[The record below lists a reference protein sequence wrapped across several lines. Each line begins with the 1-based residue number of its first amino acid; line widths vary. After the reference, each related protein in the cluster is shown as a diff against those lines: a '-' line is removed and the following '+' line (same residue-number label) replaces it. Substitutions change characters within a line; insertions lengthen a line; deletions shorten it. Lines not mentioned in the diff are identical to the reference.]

1 MVSYKKKVF
10 VSGCFDLLHSGHVA
24 FLTEAASFGDLYVG
38 IGSDKTISELKGRAT
53 INTEEERKYMIE
65 ALKVVKKC
73 FVSSG
78 SGILDFYSDMVD
90 LKPDIF
96 VVNEDGNTPEKSA
109 LCLKFGIDYKVL
121 KRIPYIN
128 LPKRTTTELRRIKD
142 FPYRIDIAGTWIDQ
156 PYVSEHYPGSAI
168 VASIEPT
175 TEFFDRSGMATST
188 RRVALEMWPGGMPI
202 GDPEN
207 LAKMLFRYDNPPGK
221 TEVSGSQDAL
231 GLMLPGINK
240 LTYYCKNYW
249 PEKITNVL
257 NEDII
262 SWLESH
268 LYLIP
273 LWPRKT
279 GYDVLKD
286 TKLNKTNVK
295 ALSDAADGCWEAIKN
310 KDINGFAKY
319 FNDSFD
325 AQVTLFPRMLNDEL
339 SDVIDTYR
347 NKALGWKLSGAGGGG
362 YLILISEKKI
372 DKGISI
378 TIRRKNSMI

>member
-1 MVSYKKKVF
+1 MISPKKKVF

-38 IGSDKTISELKGRAT
+38 VGSDKTISELKGRPT
-53 INTEEERKYMIE
+53 INTEEERRYMLE

-73 FVSSG
+73 FVNSG
-78 SGILDFYSDMVD
+78 SGILDFYSDMVE

-96 VVNEDGNTPEKSA
+96 IVNEDGNTPEKSA
-109 LCLKFGIDYKVL
+109 LCLRFRIDYKVL
-121 KRIPYIN
+121 KRIPYSN
-128 LPKRTTTELRRIKD
+128 LPTRTTTELRRITA

-175 TEFFDRSGMATST
+175 TEFLNRSGMATST
-188 RRVALEMWPGGMPI
+188 RRVALEMWPGGMPF

-231 GLMLPGINK
+231 GIMLPGINK
-240 LTYYCKNYW
+240 LAYNSENYW
-249 PEKITNVL
+249 PEKIATVL
-257 NEDII
+257 DENII

-273 LWPRKT
+273 LWPRKA
-279 GYDVLKD
+279 GYNVLKD

-295 ALSDAADGCWEAIKN
+295 TLADAADGCWEAIKN
-310 KDINGFAKY
+310 KDINGFVKY
-319 FNDSFD
+319 FNDSFH
-325 AQVTLFPRMLNDEL
+325 AQVTLFSRMLNDEL
-339 SDVIDTYR
+339 SKVIDTYR
-347 NKALGWKLSGAGGGG
+347 NKALGWKLSGAGGGA
-362 YLILISEKKI
+362 I
-372 DKGISI
+372 
-378 TIRRKNSMI
+378 

>member
-1 MVSYKKKVF
+1 MVSPEKKVF

-24 FLTEAASFGDLYVG
+24 FLTEASSFGDLYVG
-38 IGSDKTISELKGRAT
+38 IGSDKTISELKGRVT
-53 INTEEERKYMIE
+53 INTEEERKYMLE

-73 FVSSG
+73 FVNSG

-109 LCLKFGIDYKVL
+109 LCLKLGIDYKVL
-121 KRIPYIN
+121 KRIPYSN
-128 LPKRTTTELRRIKD
+128 LPKRTTTELRRITA

-188 RRVALEMWPGGMPI
+188 RRVALEMWPGGMPF

-207 LAKMLFRYDNPPGK
+207 MAKMLFRFDNPPGK
-221 TEVSGSQDAL
+221 TEISGSQDAL
-231 GLMLPGINK
+231 GIMLPGINK
-240 LTYYCKNYW
+240 LVYNCKNYW

-257 NEDII
+257 DEDII

-273 LWPRKT
+273 LWPRKA
-279 GYDVLKD
+279 GYNVLKV

-295 ALSDAADGCWEAIKN
+295 ALADAADGCWEAIKN
-310 KDINGFAKY
+310 KDLNGFAKY
-319 FNDSFD
+319 FNDSFY
-325 AQVTLFPRMLNDEL
+325 AQVTLFPGMLNDEL
-339 SDVIDTYR
+339 SEVLDTYGNR
-347 NKALGWKLSGAGGGG
+347 ALGWKLSGAGGGG

-378 TIRRKNSMI
+378 KIRRKNLMI

>member
-1 MVSYKKKVF
+1 MVSVEKKIF
-10 VSGCFDLLHSGHVA
+10 VSGCFDLLHSGHIA

-65 ALKVVKKC
+65 ALKVVKRC
-73 FVSSG
+73 FVSKG
-78 SGILDFYSDMVD
+78 SGILDFYSDIVD

-121 KRIPYIN
+121 KRIPYSN
-128 LPKRTTTELRRIKD
+128 FPKRTTTELRRITD
-142 FPYRIDIAGTWIDQ
+142 VPYRIDIAGTWIDQ

-188 RRVALEMWPGGMPI
+188 RRVALEMWPGGMPF
-202 GDPEN
+202 GDLEN
-207 LAKMLFRYDNPPGK
+207 MAKMLFRFDNPPGK

-231 GLMLPGINK
+231 GIMLPGINK
-240 LTYYCKNYW
+240 LTYNSENYW
-249 PEKITNVL
+249 PEKIATVL
-257 NEDII
+257 DENII

-273 LWPRKT
+273 LWPRKA
-279 GYDVLKD
+279 GYNVLKD
-286 TKLNKTNVK
+286 AKLNKKNVK
-295 ALSDAADGCWEAIKN
+295 ALADAADGCWEAIKN
-310 KDINGFAKY
+310 KNLNGFAKY
-319 FNDSFD
+319 FNDSFH

-339 SDVIDTYR
+339 SEVINTYR
-347 NKALGWKLSGAGGGG
+347 NRALGWKLSGAGGGG

-372 DKGISI
+372 DEAISI
-378 TIRRKNSMI
+378 KVRRKNSMI

>member
-1 MVSYKKKVF
+1 MVSHKKKVF

-53 INTEEERKYMIE
+53 INTEKERKYMIE

-73 FVSSG
+73 FVNSG

-90 LKPDIF
+90 LKPDFFI
-96 VVNEDGNTPEKSA
+96 VNEDGNTPEKSA
-109 LCLKFGIDYKVL
+109 LCLKLGINYKVL
-121 KRIPYIN
+121 RRIPYSN
-128 LPKRTTTELRRIKD
+128 LPKRTTTELRRITD

-156 PYVSEHYPGSAI
+156 PYVSKFYPGSAI

-188 RRVALEMWPGGMPI
+188 RRVALEMWPGGLPF

-207 LAKMLFRYDNPPGK
+207 LAKMLFRFDNPPGK
-221 TEVSGSQDAL
+221 TEISGSQDAL
-231 GLMLPGINK
+231 GIMLPGINK
-240 LTYYCKNYW
+240 LAYNCKDYW
-249 PEKITNVL
+249 PENITTVL
-257 NEDII
+257 NEDIL

-268 LYLIP
+268 LYIIP
-273 LWPRKT
+273 LWPRKA
-279 GYDVLKD
+279 GYNVLMV

-295 ALSDAADGCWEAIKN
+295 VLADAADGCWEAIKN
-310 KDINGFAKY
+310 KDLNEFAKY
-319 FNDSFD
+319 FNDSFR

-339 SDVIDTYR
+339 SEVIDTYKNR
-347 NKALGWKLSGAGGGG
+347 ALGWKLSGAGGGG
-362 YLILISEKKI
+362 YLILISKKKI
-372 DKGISI
+372 DMGISI
-378 TIRRKNSMI
+378 TIRRKNLMI

>member
-1 MVSYKKKVF
+1 MGSPKKKVF

-24 FLTEAASFGDLYVG
+24 FLTKAASFGDLYVG

-53 INTEEERKYMIE
+53 INTEEERQYMIE

-73 FVSSG
+73 FVNSS
-78 SGILDFYSDMVD
+78 SGILDFYSDIVD

-96 VVNEDGNTPEKSA
+96 IVNEDGNSPEKSA

-121 KRIPYIN
+121 KRIPYSN
-128 LPKRTTTELRRIKD
+128 LPKRTTTELRRITA

-168 VASIEPT
+168 VTSIEPT

-188 RRVALEMWPGGMPI
+188 RHIALEMWPGGMPF

-207 LAKMLFRYDNPPGK
+207 LAKMLFRFDNPPGK

-231 GLMLPGINK
+231 GIMLPGINK
-240 LTYYCKNYW
+240 LAYNCKDYW
-249 PEKITNVL
+249 PEKITTVL
-257 NEDII
+257 DEDII

-268 LYLIP
+268 LFLIP

-279 GYDVLKD
+279 GYNVLQG

-295 ALSDAADGCWEAIKN
+295 ALADAADGCWEAI
-310 KDINGFAKY
+310 INRDLRRFVRY
-319 FNDSFD
+319 FNDSFN
-325 AQVTLFPRMLNDEL
+325 AQVNLFPRMINNDVSE
-339 SDVIDTYR
+339 VIDIYR
-347 NKALGWKLSGAGGGG
+347 DRSLGWKLSGAGGGG
-362 YLILISEKKI
+362 YLIFVADNILE
-372 DKGISI
+372 KGIRI
-378 TIRRKNSMI
+378 KIRRKNSGL